1 MKDDEDNDDILVSL
15 LFTALTVMVVV
26 FVVGGVGVV
35 LWGLFA

>member
-1 MKDDEDNDDILVSL
+1 MNDEDDNEDMLVSL
-15 LFTALTVMVVV
+15 LFTALTVMVAL

>member
-15 LFTALTVMVVV
+15 LFTAFTVMVVV

-35 LWGLFA
+35 LGGLFA

>member
-1 MKDDEDNDDILVSL
+1 MKHDEDNDDMLVSL
-15 LFTALTVMVVV
+15 LFAALTVMVVV

>member
-15 LFTALTVMVVV
+15 LFTAFTVMVVV